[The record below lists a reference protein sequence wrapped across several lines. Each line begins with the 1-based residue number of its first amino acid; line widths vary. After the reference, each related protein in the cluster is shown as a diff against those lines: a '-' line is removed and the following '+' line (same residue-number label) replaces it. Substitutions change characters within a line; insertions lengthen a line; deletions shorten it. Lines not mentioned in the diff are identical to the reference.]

1 MALLNVATVTIAL
14 LQILQQD
21 APLRVLMPD
30 GAWFAEAPSGSTRF
44 VILSLVSSAE
54 VPMFGGPAYKDTV
67 YLVEARALMTS
78 GADVEQ
84 AFARITTLLTD
95 ADLVIPG
102 YAAMLSQF
110 EEELEIGRSRRHR
123 SLDSLEPLRRPSAR
137 DGRRQ
142 LVDVNPRHP
151 RGTRYGSTRSHCT
164 AKTAQSRWT
173 RRASAARPPC
183 SSPRSTNG
191 IWTWPPTRSR

>member
-44 VILSLVSSAE
+44 VILQLVSALDT
-54 VPMFGGPAYKDTV
+54 PIFGGPAFKDTV

-78 GADVEQ
+78 GADVES

-95 ADLVIPG
+95 GDLTMTG
-102 YAAMLSQF
+102 YGAMLTQF
-110 EEELEIGRSRRHR
+110 EEE
-123 SLDSLEPLRRPSAR
+123 
-137 DGRRQ
+137 
-142 LVDVNPRHP
+142 
-151 RGTRYGSTRSHCT
+151 
-164 AKTAQSRWT
+164 
-173 RRASAARPPC
+173 
-183 SSPRSTNG
+183 
-191 IWTWPPTRSR
+191 